1 MGAARHQSGEKE
13 KDEGRDER
21 RERQDR
27 LRRERQH
34 VAVEDFSLMEIDVQD
49 PARRPKRHRG
59 EGEGHDRAV
68 WLDLQRLPQ
77 LADRATIIVRW
88 RKGGGDASVRRLI
101 TVLRLAVTGRR
112 PALISGMRV
121 RSGARGRARSAV
133 RLVRCGVRRCAD
145 VQRLLDRR
153 QSGGRRVLDFS
164 RCRHSPSPAGADACG
179 PANSTARRLAAAVE

>member
-101 TVLRLAVTGRR
+101 TVLRLAVTRRLACVDLRHARPLWSSGSGPIGRSPRPLRR
-112 PALISGMRV
+112 PALRRYPAPPRPPSERRTPRPGFFPMSPFALSSRRRRV
-121 RSGARGRARSAV
+121 RSGQFHGPPP
-133 RLVRCGVRRCAD
+133 
-145 VQRLLDRR
+145 
-153 QSGGRRVLDFS
+153 GGRR
-164 RCRHSPSPAGADACG
+164 
-179 PANSTARRLAAAVE
+179 